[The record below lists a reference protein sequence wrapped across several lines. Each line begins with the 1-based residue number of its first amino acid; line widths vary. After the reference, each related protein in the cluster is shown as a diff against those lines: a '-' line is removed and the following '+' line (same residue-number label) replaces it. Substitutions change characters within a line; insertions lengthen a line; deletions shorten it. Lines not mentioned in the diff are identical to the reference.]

1 MAVLKIRKNPD
12 PILRKKASKVSN
24 ILDTSVQRL
33 IDNMIDTLDK
43 ASGVGLAANQVG
55 VPLRIIVIQMQEEE
69 AFALVN
75 PEVVEREGERL
86 VTEGCLSLPGYQ
98 AEIKRA
104 ELVRVRAKN
113 RHGKL
118 VRRKATDLLAQ
129 ALEHEIDHLNG
140 VLYID
145 HLEEG
150 AKLEK
155 TDTQAD

>member
-12 PILRKKASKVSN
+12 PILRKKASKVTN
-24 ILDTSVQRL
+24 LDVSVQRL
-33 IDNMIDTLDK
+33 IDNMIETLDK
-43 ASGVGLAANQVG
+43 AAGVGLAANQVG
-55 VPLRIIVIQMQEEE
+55 VPLRIIVIQMPDEE

-75 PEVVEREGERL
+75 PEVVERTGERL
-86 VTEGCLSLPGYQ
+86 VTEGCLSIPGYQ
-98 AEIKRA
+98 AEITRS
-104 ELVRVRAKN
+104 ECVRVRAKN

-145 HLEEG
+145 HLQDKS
-150 AKLEK
+150 KLEK
-155 TDTQAD
+155 TDSVGE

>member
-1 MAVLKIRKNPD
+1 MPD
-12 PILRKKASKVSN
+12 
-24 ILDTSVQRL
+24 
-33 IDNMIDTLDK
+33 
-43 ASGVGLAANQVG
+43 
-55 VPLRIIVIQMQEEE
+55 EE

-86 VTEGCLSLPGYQ
+86 VTEGCLSIPGYQ

-104 ELVRVRAKN
+104 ASVRVRAKN

-145 HLEEG
+145 HLQDMT
-150 AKLEK
+150 KLEK
-155 TDTQAD
+155 TDSEPD